1 MIVRKN
7 TFQFWRKD
15 SLQNFLFRE
24 ISDINAEVKKT
35 VTKRHQNKY
44 PHGTMKKNEL
54 LQNQIIYLKE
64 YLFQECNSKNQLI
77 NVILENEKLKSLV
90 DEKLPQ
96 CKVWLSTPML
106 RTENPKAR
114 FTVSQLVNHL
124 LNLNIDVIDNRNIKA
139 DILVEKVYI

>member
-1 MIVRKN
+1 M
-7 TFQFWRKD
+7 
-15 SLQNFLFRE
+15 E
-24 ISDINAEVKKT
+24 
-35 VTKRHQNKY
+35 
-44 PHGTMKKNEL
+44 KNEL

-90 DEKLPQ
+90 NEKLPQ

-106 RTENPKAR
+106 RTENRKAR
-114 FTVSQLVNHL
+114 LTVSHLVNHL

-139 DILVEKVYI
+139 DILFEKVYI

>member
-1 MIVRKN
+1 
-7 TFQFWRKD
+7 
-15 SLQNFLFRE
+15 
-24 ISDINAEVKKT
+24 
-35 VTKRHQNKY
+35 
-44 PHGTMKKNEL
+44 MKKNEL

-64 YLFQECNSKNQLI
+64 FLFQECNSKNQLI

-90 DEKLPQ
+90 NEKLPQ

-114 FTVSQLVNHL
+114 LTVSQLVNHL

-139 DILVEKVYI
+139 DILFEKVYI